1 MNSSTPTPSDFDA
14 LKAAWTALDQR
25 LATLSALQLDAARVT
40 AADRRER
47 RVRAS
52 VRALR
57 PLLFGQLLQALVG
70 AGVILLAAS
79 FWAGHT
85 AHLALLLSGLA
96 LHGYGIF
103 LLGSAV
109 VELRLLAGIRY
120 TTPVLELQKQLAT
133 LRAWRRRNGLVFL
146 YGGCFLWIP
155 LMLVVFA
162 GWGVDLWTQQP
173 LVVASFFVSGAVC
186 ALGASLGLRWAAR
199 RPTLAAALEA
209 DAAGQSLRRAELE
222 LAEVL
227 AFEREG

>member
-1 MNSSTPTPSDFDA
+1 MNSSTPIADFDQ
-14 LKAAWTALDQR
+14 LKAAWAELDQR
-25 LATLSALQLDAARVT
+25 LATLGALQLDAARIS
-40 AADRRER
+40 AAERRDR

-57 PLLFGQLLQALVG
+57 PLLLGQLLQALVG
-70 AGVILLAAS
+70 AAVIVFAAS
-79 FWAGHT
+79 FWAGHS
-85 AHLALLLSGLA
+85 AHAALLLSGWA
-96 LHGYGIF
+96 LHGYGIV

-109 VELRLLAGIRY
+109 YELRLLTGIRY

-133 LRAWRRRNGLVFL
+133 LRAWRRRNGLFFL
-146 YGGCFLWIP
+146 YSGCFLWIP

-162 GWGVDLWTQQP
+162 GWGVDLWTHQP
-173 LVVASFFVSGAVC
+173 LVVAGFVVSGVVC
-186 ALGASLGLRWAAR
+186 ALIVHLGLRWARR
-199 RPTLAAALEA
+199 RPTLAATLEA